1 MFDISQFKDE
11 NQFQSVLINIMAI
24 YEMFQWSVKPAYLT
38 QHEAI
43 IEKYAFILK
52 LLKSKIGNLISF
64 KYFNFMYGPDN
75 SPLGGRVLILE
86 YSDLASYDEF
96 QERLIQREDF
106 QGFQSAW
113 GQLINADSLRAS
125 LMSDR
130 SRELWFKG
138 SETEINSS

>member
-1 MFDISQFKDE
+1 
-11 NQFQSVLINIMAI
+11 MAI
-24 YEMFQWSVKPAYLT
+24 YEIFQWSVKPAYLAK
-38 QHEAI
+38 HEAI

-52 LLKSKIGNLISF
+52 LLKSKIGKLVSF

-75 SPLGGRVLILE
+75 SPLGSRVPFLE
-86 YSDLASYDEF
+86 YENLTAYDEF
-96 QERLIQREDF
+96 QEKLIQREDF

-130 SRELWFKG
+130 SRELWFQG
-138 SETEINSS
+138 HETEINSS